1 MTIPTFSNL
10 KPGKIGLQ
18 SLAALVFSMLLSAVK
33 TLHAQPVVVLK
44 DINTKTASSLTE
56 RFTTVGG
63 QVFFIAVDPV
73 PGRCLNKT
81 DGTTNGTVLVKG
93 FNSFIYSL
101 PALSNLVEGKT
112 VALST

>member
-1 MTIPTFSNL
+1 
-10 KPGKIGLQ
+10 
-18 SLAALVFSMLLSAVK
+18 MLLSAVK
-33 TLHAQPVVVLK
+33 TLHAQPVEVLK
-44 DINTKTASSLTE
+44 DINTKTFSPVTE

-73 PGRCLNKT
+73 PGRCLYEI
-81 DGTTNGTVLVKG
+81 DGTINGTILVKG
-93 FNSFIYSL
+93 FNSSINSL

>member
-1 MTIPTFSNL
+1 MRKPTFPSL
-10 KPGKIGLQ
+10 KSGKIVLQ
-18 SLAALVFSMLLSAVK
+18 SLTTIIFLIVLMTAK
-33 TLHAQPVVVLK
+33 TLYGQSAEVLK
-44 DINTKTASSLTE
+44 DINTKTSSSLTE
-56 RFTTVGG
+56 RFTTVGS
-63 QVFFIAVDPV
+63 QVFFVTVDPV
-73 PGRCLNKT
+73 LCRCLNKT